1 MMLRRPS
8 LLCLSVWLLSCTIL
22 LGTPMQATA
31 SNLIRLTDRDD
42 LFGWEAVGRVDLDG
56 SGFCTGVLIAPNLVL
71 TAAHCLFDHKNTPVA
86 TSNITFQ
93 AGLRDGIPIASRQVA
108 RAAVTDGYDPSAGM
122 TAGNVRTDAAL
133 LELQSPIPAALAA
146 PFALHDRPVKG
157 DALSVVSYGQGREAA
172 LSWQRDCNMLARG
185 QGLVSFDCNVTFGS
199 SGAPVFTD
207 GGRRARIVTLV
218 VGGRKE
224 ANGKTV
230 AYGMDLPSVV
240 DGLKRKLRAM
250 PRSTPSNNVDASTAE
265 TTRRS
270 ISGAKFTKP

>member
-1 MMLRRPS
+1 MFARPILRS
-8 LLCLSVWLLSCTIL
+8 LMAGVLTSAVLLT
-22 LGTPMQATA
+22 TPTQTVG
-31 SNLIRLTDRDD
+31 SSLIRLTDRDD
-42 LFGWEAVGRVDLDG
+42 LFGWEAVGRVNLKG
-56 SGFCTGVLIAPNLVL
+56 GGFCTGVLIAPDLVL
-71 TAAHCLFDHKNTPVA
+71 TAAHCLFDRKNTSVP
-86 TSNITFQ
+86 TSSITFQ
-93 AGLRDGIPIASRQVA
+93 AGLRDGTSIASRQIA
-108 RAAVTDGYDPSAGM
+108 RAAVTDGYNPSAGM

-133 LELQSPIPAALAA
+133 LELQTPIPAALAA

-172 LSWQRDCNMLARG
+172 LSWQRDCNMIGRG

-224 ANGKTV
+224 ANGNTV
-230 AYGMDLPSVV
+230 AYGMDLPPVV
-240 DGLKRKLRAM
+240 DALKRKLRAM
-250 PRSTPSNNVDASTAE
+250 PRAIPSNSVDASTAE
-265 TTRRS
+265 KTGRN

>member
-1 MMLRRPS
+1 MFARPILRS
-8 LLCLSVWLLSCTIL
+8 LMAGVLTSAVLLT
-22 LGTPMQATA
+22 TPTQTVG
-31 SNLIRLTDRDD
+31 SSLIRLTDRDD
-42 LFGWEAVGRVDLDG
+42 LFGWEAVGRVNLKG
-56 SGFCTGVLIAPNLVL
+56 GGFCTGVLIAPDLVL
-71 TAAHCLFDHKNTPVA
+71 TAAHCLFDRKNTSVP
-86 TSNITFQ
+86 TSSITFQ
-93 AGLRDGIPIASRQVA
+93 AGLRDGTSIASRQIA
-108 RAAVTDGYDPSAGM
+108 RAAVTDGYNPSAGM

-133 LELQSPIPAALAA
+133 LELQTPIPAALAA

-172 LSWQRDCNMLARG
+172 LSWQRDCNMIGRG

-224 ANGKTV
+224 ANGNTV
-230 AYGMDLPSVV
+230 AYGMDLPPVV
-240 DGLKRKLRAM
+240 DALKRKLRAM
-250 PRSTPSNNVDASTAE
+250 PRAIPSNSVDASTAE
-265 TTRRS
+265 TTGRN

>member
-1 MMLRRPS
+1 MFARPILRS
-8 LLCLSVWLLSCTIL
+8 LMAGVLTSAVLLTMPTQTVGS
-22 LGTPMQATA
+22 
-31 SNLIRLTDRDD
+31 SLIRLTDRDD
-42 LFGWEAVGRVDLDG
+42 LFGWEAVGRVNLKG
-56 SGFCTGVLIAPNLVL
+56 GGFCTGVLIAPDLVL
-71 TAAHCLFDHKNTPVA
+71 TAAHCLFDRKNTSVP
-86 TSNITFQ
+86 TSSITFQ
-93 AGLRDGIPIASRQVA
+93 AGLRDGTSIASRQIA
-108 RAAVTDGYDPSAGM
+108 RAAVTDGYNPSAGM

-133 LELQSPIPAALAA
+133 LELQTPIPAALAA

-172 LSWQRDCNMLARG
+172 LSWQRDCNMIGRG

-224 ANGKTV
+224 ANGNTV
-230 AYGMDLPSVV
+230 AYGMDLPPVV
-240 DGLKRKLRAM
+240 DALKRKLRAM
-250 PRSTPSNNVDASTAE
+250 PRAIPSNSVDASTAE
-265 TTRRS
+265 TTGRN